1 MSVFSAI
8 GGALGKVGTV
18 FGYVTGAI
26 EVVEKIAGFF
36 RSKGNPL
43 TSGDKHQ
50 MAAALIREAIEGVEG
65 FTGKDIV
72 DEALFEQGL
81 NETIL
86 GVIKMLNASV
96 WHKA

>member
-18 FGYVTGAI
+18 FGYVTGA
-26 EVVEKIAGFF
+26 VELVERVAGFF
-36 RSKGNPL
+36 KGKGNPL
-43 TSGDKHQ
+43 TGSDKHQ

-65 FTGKDIV
+65 FTGKDII

-81 NETIL
+81 NETIP

>member
-1 MSVFSAI
+1 
-8 GGALGKVGTV
+8 
-18 FGYVTGAI
+18 
-26 EVVEKIAGFF
+26 
-36 RSKGNPL
+36 
-43 TSGDKHQ
+43 

-65 FTGKDIV
+65 YTGKDIV

-81 NETIL
+81 NETIP